1 MAHIATRKQL
11 ARNLTSGW
19 VLLVAE
25 VAVAFILT
33 PFIIAKL
40 GAAAYG
46 VWALMISV
54 IGYMGLID
62 IGIRGSVGRYVN
74 HYMALND
81 SRALDEVVGTASV
94 VLTGLSVVALAGAFV
109 IATYFQQLFPK
120 TPPALLQDIQFALP
134 LLAVGLWLSFISSIL
149 GNLLAAREAMYLTNQ
164 FALLTLAL
172 RTVAIVWA
180 LQAGHGI
187 PALVLVTVATS
198 ALGVAIAWW
207 AVRRVFA
214 AQVPR
219 LVRFSSSR
227 LVEMWRFGVA
237 SFTARTAAT
246 LANDSAPIIGMWT
259 LGPEAVAVYS
269 VAMTLTQ
276 YARRLI
282 DQAGSVIFPS
292 VMKAGAIKDF
302 DGLRA
307 LYLRYMNL
315 SFAIGSLVFIGAMVF
330 SHSFLGLWVGPD
342 YQAGAAV
349 VGILAFGYLMQ
360 GVASTAPLMLA
371 SLDRVNL
378 TMQISLVEALACVV
392 LMAVLPYVFGM
403 GLAGMALGATLPRL
417 VSNCLVYPR
426 LAVQLL
432 GPASKGP
439 MLQHLRS
446 NLLLCAGV
454 AVVFVGVYWVIPG
467 RTWHTLVAAVVLV
480 TVLHLLAM
488 GSRYESI
495 GAVARVR
502 GVVRGWAHRLRGGSA

>member
-1 MAHIATRKQL
+1 MAHIATRQQL

-25 VAVAFILT
+25 VAVAFVLT
-33 PFIIAKL
+33 PYIIAKL
-40 GAAAYG
+40 GTAAYG
-46 VWALMISV
+46 VWALMLSV
-54 IGYMGLID
+54 VGYMGLVD

-74 HYMALND
+74 HYLALKD
-81 SRALDEVVGTASV
+81 GKALDEVVGTANV
-94 VLTGLSVVALAGAFV
+94 VLTGLSIVALVGSFV
-109 IATYFQQLFPK
+109 IAAHFQTLFPK
-120 TPPALLQDIQFALP
+120 TPPELLNDIQVALP
-134 LLAVGLWLSFISSIL
+134 LLAFGLWLSFVSSIL
-149 GNLLAAREAMYLTNQ
+149 GNLLIAREAMYLTNQ
-164 FALLTLAL
+164 FALLTLVL

-180 LQAGHGI
+180 LRAGHGI
-187 PALVLVTVATS
+187 PALVVVTIGTS
-198 ALGVAIAWW
+198 TFSLAVTWW

-214 AQVPR
+214 AQTPR
-219 LVRFSSSR
+219 LVLFSASR
-227 LVEMWRFGVA
+227 LAEMWRFGVA

-246 LANDSAPIIGMWT
+246 IANDSAPLVGMWV

-282 DQAGSVIFPS
+282 DQAGNVIFPS

-302 DGLRA
+302 EGLRA

-330 SHSFLGLWVGPD
+330 SHSFLGLWVGAT
-342 YQAGAAV
+342 YQGGAVV

-378 TMQISLVEALACVV
+378 TMQISLAEAVASVV
-392 LMAVLPYVFGM
+392 LMAALPGLFGL

-417 VSNCLVYPR
+417 VANCIVYPK
-426 LAVQLL
+426 LAVQVL
-432 GPASKGP
+432 GPASRGP
-439 MLQHLRS
+439 MLQQLRS

-454 AVVFVGVYWVIPG
+454 AAVFSVVYLAIPG
-467 RTWHTLVAAVVLV
+467 RTWPTLVGAVALV
-480 TVLHLLAM
+480 TTLHLLAV

-495 GAVARVR
+495 ATVSRVQAVL
-502 GVVRGWAHRLRGGSA
+502 RGWAHRLRGGDA